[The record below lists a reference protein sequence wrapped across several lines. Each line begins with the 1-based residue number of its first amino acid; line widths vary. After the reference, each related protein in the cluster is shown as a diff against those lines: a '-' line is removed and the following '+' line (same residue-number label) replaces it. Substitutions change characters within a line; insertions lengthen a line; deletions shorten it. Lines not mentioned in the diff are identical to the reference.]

1 MKMRSRVKAVA
12 RKVACRLKD
21 ASGNS
26 IVEFTGLSVV
36 LLIPLV
42 YLLLTCASMQ
52 SATFAADTLARQI
65 ARVYSVQELAEGREE
80 RIGHIIAEVER
91 DYGVDVD
98 PADISV
104 ACPAATCPVAG
115 ETVSVEVSLA
125 VPIPGLGVVG
135 IDSSIV
141 GVTGRHALISEGNAR

>member
-1 MKMRSRVKAVA
+1 MKMRSRA
-12 RKVACRLKD
+12 RAAAKRVACRLSD

-26 IVEFTGLSVV
+26 IVEFTGLSVI

-52 SATFAADTLARQI
+52 SASFAADTLARQI
-65 ARVYSVQELAEGREE
+65 ARVYSVQDLAEGREA
-80 RIGHIIAEVER
+80 RIGKIIAEVER
-91 DYGVDVD
+91 DYGVEVD
-98 PADISV
+98 AGDISV
-104 ACPAATCPVAG
+104 TCPALSCPVAG
-115 ETVSVEVSLA
+115 EAVSVEVSLA

-141 GVTGRHALISEGNAR
+141 GVTGRHSLMSEGNAA